1 MSWRFMRT
9 VVFFDLP
16 TETPEDKKNY
26 TRFRKFLIREGFIM
40 LQYSV
45 YTKLAINK
53 TVAKQICNRLKQNKP
68 KSGSIA
74 VMEITEKQFADIEW
88 ISGGKQSNILD
99 TTDRLTIYDEEGM

>member
-9 VVFFDLP
+9 LVFFDLP
-16 TETPEDKKNY
+16 TNTAEERKNY
-26 TRFRKFLIREGFIM
+26 AKFRKSLIKDGFMM

-53 TVAKQICNRLKQNKP
+53 TVAAQIRRRLIQNKP
-68 KSGSIA
+68 KIGNIA

-88 ISGGKQSNILD
+88 ILGNKESSILD
-99 TTDRLTIYDEEGM
+99 TTDRLTIYED